1 MRFRMKDERG
11 QAALEYAL
19 VGVVVMV
26 AVAGMGMLWRFV
38 SDGRFDGIVFACAS
52 HAVSV
57 GGALDVFLF

>member
-1 MRFRMKDERG
+1 MGFRAKDEGG

-19 VGVVVMV
+19 VGMVVMF

-38 SDGRFDGIVFACAS
+38 SDGRLDGIVSTCAS